1 MPSAVRV
8 RDQDGRMPDFAP
20 VTPDIISAL
29 EAIVGADYVL
39 TLEPD
44 LLRYGRDETEDLQY
58 LPEVAVRPNS
68 TEQVSMIMKLAW
80 THNVPVTPRGG
91 GTGLSGGALPVFGG
105 IVLCID
111 RMNEI
116 IEIDEMN
123 MMTRVQPG
131 VITGVLQDQ
140 VAELGLY
147 YPPDPAS
154 NGSCLIGGNIAENA
168 GGPHCVKYG
177 LTKDYVL
184 SLEAVMPN
192 GDVFRT
198 GGKLKKDVAGYN
210 LSQLLVGSE
219 GTLAIVTEATL
230 RLIPMPTTRRTILAP
245 FDSLDT
251 AAKAIVAV
259 YQSRIIPAALELVE
273 KAALAAAEEH
283 LGRAVPYSDAEAQIL
298 LELDGYDEEAVDREL
313 MRAGEVLLE
322 AGALDAMLADTPAKT
337 RELWTVRK
345 CLGEAVKKQAAYIE
359 CDTAVPPD
367 RVPDLLRGV
376 REVAAEYGIK
386 QISYGHAGDGNIHV
400 NVLTNDPDHA
410 VREATLRPA
419 VLAIFE
425 VATRLGGTI
434 TGEHGVGCSQS
445 RYLPMC
451 RDAVAIAAMRAIKD
465 AFDPKG
471 ILNPGK
477 VLPTEV
483 PPPVTVGSA

>member
-1 MPSAVRV
+1 MP
-8 RDQDGRMPDFAP
+8 QFAP
-20 VTPDIISAL
+20 VTPDVVAAL
-29 EAIVGADYVL
+29 SEIVGADYVV

-44 LLRYGRDETEDLQY
+44 LAVFGRDETEDLQY
-58 LPEVAVRPNS
+58 CAEVAVRPS
-68 TEQVSMIMKLAW
+68 TTEQVSQIMRLAW
-80 THNVPVTPRGG
+80 ERNIPVTPRAA

-105 IVLCID
+105 IVLSVD
-111 RMNEI
+111 RMNQI
-116 IEIDEMN
+116 LEIDEQN
-123 MMTRVQPG
+123 MMARVQPG
-131 VITGVLQDQ
+131 VITGVLHEA
-140 VAELGLY
+140 VAEKGLY

-154 NGSCLIGGNIAENA
+154 HGSCMIGGNIAENA

-210 LSQLLVGSE
+210 LTQLLVGSE
-219 GTLAIVTEATL
+219 GTLAVVTEATL
-230 RLIPMPTTRRTILAP
+230 RLIPKPTFTRTILAP

-251 AAKAIVAV
+251 AAKGIVAV

-273 KAALAAAEEH
+273 KAALEAAEEH
-283 LGRAVPYSDAEAQIL
+283 LGRSVPYGDAEAQIL
-298 LELDGYDEEAVDREL
+298 LELDGYDEEAIDREL

-322 AGALDAMLADTPAKT
+322 AGALDAMLADTPAKAKD
-337 RELWTVRK
+337 LWTVRK

-359 CDTAVPPD
+359 CDTAVPPAK
-367 RVPDLLRGV
+367 VPDLLRGV
-376 REVAAEYGIK
+376 RKVAAEHGIR

-400 NVLTNDPDHA
+400 NVLTDSPDLEQ
-410 VREATLRPA
+410 RERQLRPA
-419 VLAIFE
+419 VKAILQ
-425 VATRLGGTI
+425 VSVDLGGTI

-445 RYLPMC
+445 RYMPMYH
-451 RDAVAIAAMRAIKD
+451 DAVALAAMAAIKQ

-483 PPPVTVGSA
+483 PPPVAVGSVAQA

>member
-1 MPSAVRV
+1 MP
-8 RDQDGRMPDFAP
+8 QFAP
-20 VTPDIISAL
+20 VTPDVVAEL
-29 EAIVGADYVL
+29 EEIVGAKYVIHS
-39 TLEPD
+39 EPD
-44 LLRYGRDETEDLQY
+44 LSVYGRDETEDLQY
-58 LPEVAVRPNS
+58 AAEVAVRPDA
-68 TEQVSMIMKLAW
+68 TDQVARIMKLA
-80 THNVPVTPRGG
+80 HDRGICVTPRGA

-105 IVLCID
+105 IVLCVD
-111 RMNEI
+111 RMNRILEL
-116 IEIDEMN
+116 DEDN
-123 MMTRVQPG
+123 LVVRVQPG
-131 VITGVLQDQ
+131 VITGVLQDT
-140 VAELGLY
+140 VAEKGLY

-154 NGSCLIGGNIAENA
+154 HGSCMIGGNIAENA

-210 LSQLLVGSE
+210 LTQLLVGSE
-219 GTLAIVTEATL
+219 GTLAVVTEATL
-230 RLIPMPTTRRTILAP
+230 RLIPMPTVKRTILAP

-251 AAKAIVAV
+251 AAKGIVAV

-273 KAALAAAEEH
+273 KAALEAAEEH
-283 LGRAVPYSDAEAQIL
+283 LGRKVPYGDAEAQIL
-298 LELDGYDEEAVDREL
+298 LELDGYDEEAVDRDL

-337 RELWTVRK
+337 TELWTVRK

-367 RVPDLLRGV
+367 KVPDLLRGV
-376 REVAAEYGIK
+376 RKVAAEYGIQ

-400 NVLTNDPDHA
+400 NVLTDSPDLEE
-410 VREATLRPA
+410 RERQLRPA
-419 VLAIFE
+419 VKAILQ
-425 VATRLGGTI
+425 VSVDLGGTI
-434 TGEHGVGCSQS
+434 TGEHGVGCAQS
-445 RYLPMC
+445 RYLHMC
-451 RDAVAIAAMRAIKD
+451 RDDIALAAMRSIKD

-477 VLPTEV
+477 VLPAEV
-483 PPPVTVGSA
+483 PPPVAAGSVAQA